1 MSKIQLYNTLSRQKE
16 LFTPLDP
23 SHIRVYACGPT
34 VYGRIHVG
42 NARPIVV
49 FDVLVRV
56 LRRLYDRVTYVR
68 NITDVDDKINDRA
81 AANGQSIDEL
91 CADTIVSFHA
101 DTAALGAVPPDV
113 EPRAT
118 HHIDQMIAMI
128 SLLIDKGHAYAA
140 DGHVLFQVSTM
151 PHYGALSKRSMEDM
165 IAGARVEVAPYKRAP
180 EDFVLWKPSTTSQ
193 PGWDSPWGRGRPGWH
208 IECSA
213 MAKAYLGEVFD
224 IHAGGLDLI
233 FPHHENEIAQSCC
246 AHGTSHMAKY
256 WLHNGFVT
264 MNDEK
269 MSKSLGNIITV
280 AEATARYRPEV
291 LRAALLSAHYRA
303 PLDLSENAMQ
313 DAQNSLDRLYR
324 AAGTAKPSDM
334 ALDDAFMAC
343 LCDDLNTPAAMAR
356 LHELARLANKGDQ
369 AAATALKSSAE
380 LIGLLRDTA
389 DDWAKAGLAAGDS
402 DDTQLDDA
410 TIDAEIAAR
419 NAARAAR
426 DFATADAIRDQLA
439 AAGIILEDGQDGTGW
454 RRS

>member
-180 EDFVLWKPSTTSQ
+180 EDFILWKPSTTSQ

-246 AHGTSHMAKY
+246 AHGTSHMARY

-269 MSKSLGNIITV
+269 MSKSLGNVITV

-324 AAGTAKPSDM
+324 AAGAAKPSDM

-356 LHELARLANKGDQ
+356 LHELARQANKGDQ
-369 AAATALKSSAE
+369 AAAAALKSSAE

-389 DDWAKAGLAAGDS
+389 DDWAKAGSAVNDS
-402 DDTQLDDA
+402 DNTQLDDA

-426 DFATADAIRDQLA
+426 DFATADAIRDRLA
-439 AAGIILEDGQDGTGW
+439 AAGGHGGEPGAHCAML
-454 RRS
+454 

>member
-389 DDWAKAGLAAGDS
+389 DDWAKAGSAAGDS

-426 DFATADAIRDQLA
+426 DFATADAIRDRLA
-439 AAGIILEDGQDGTGW
+439 AAGIILEDGQEGTGW

>member
-180 EDFVLWKPSTTSQ
+180 EDFILWKPSTTSQ

-269 MSKSLGNIITV
+269 MSKSRGNIITV

-389 DDWAKAGLAAGDS
+389 DDWAKAGSAASDS

-426 DFATADAIRDQLA
+426 DFATADAIRDRLA
-439 AAGIILEDGQDGTGW
+439 VAGIILEDGQDGTGW

>member
-128 SLLIDKGHAYAA
+128 ALLIDKGHAYAA

-180 EDFVLWKPSTTSQ
+180 EDFILWKPSTTSQ

-369 AAATALKSSAE
+369 AAAAALKSSAE

-389 DDWAKAGLAAGDS
+389 DDWAKAGSAASDS

-426 DFATADAIRDQLA
+426 DFATADAIRDRLA

>member
-180 EDFVLWKPSTTSQ
+180 EDFILWKPSTTSQ

-246 AHGTSHMAKY
+246 AHGTSHMARY

-269 MSKSLGNIITV
+269 MSKSLGNVITV

-291 LRAALLSAHYRA
+291 LWAALLSAHYRA

-324 AAGTAKPSDM
+324 AVGAAKPSHM

-369 AAATALKSSAE
+369 AAAAALKSSAE

-389 DDWAKAGLAAGDS
+389 DDWAKAGSAVNDS
-402 DDTQLDDA
+402 DNTQLDDA

-426 DFATADAIRDQLA
+426 DFATADAIRDRLA
-439 AAGIILEDGQDGTGW
+439 AAGIILEDGEDGTGW

>member
-180 EDFVLWKPSTTSQ
+180 EDFILWKPSTTSQ

-246 AHGTSHMAKY
+246 AHGTSHMARY

-369 AAATALKSSAE
+369 AAAAALKSSAE

-389 DDWAKAGLAAGDS
+389 DDWAKAGSAAGDS

-426 DFATADAIRDQLA
+426 DFATADAIRDRLA

>member
-81 AANGQSIDEL
+81 VANGQSIDEL

-180 EDFVLWKPSTTSQ
+180 EDFILWKPSTTSQ

-246 AHGTSHMAKY
+246 AHGTSHMARY

-324 AAGTAKPSDM
+324 AAGKAKPSDM

-369 AAATALKSSAE
+369 AAAAALKSSAE

-389 DDWAKAGLAAGDS
+389 DDWAKAGSAVSDS
-402 DDTQLDDA
+402 DDTKLDDA
-410 TIDAEIAAR
+410 IIDAEIAAR

-426 DFATADAIRDQLA
+426 DFATADAIRDRLA

>member
-180 EDFVLWKPSTTSQ
+180 EDFILWKPSTTSQ

-246 AHGTSHMAKY
+246 AHGTSHMARY

-269 MSKSLGNIITV
+269 MSKSLGNVITV

-324 AAGTAKPSDM
+324 AAGAAKLSDM

-356 LHELARLANKGDQ
+356 LHELARQANKGDQ
-369 AAATALKSSAE
+369 AAAAALKSSAE

-389 DDWAKAGLAAGDS
+389 DDWAKAGSAVNDS
-402 DDTQLDDA
+402 DNTQLDDA

-426 DFATADAIRDQLA
+426 DFATADAIRDRLA

>member
-389 DDWAKAGLAAGDS
+389 DDWAKAGSAAGDS
-402 DDTQLDDA
+402 DDTQFDNA

-426 DFATADAIRDQLA
+426 DFATADAIRDRLA

>member
-34 VYGRIHVG
+34 VYDRIHVG

-101 DTAALGAVPPDV
+101 DTAALGAAPPDV

-180 EDFVLWKPSTTSQ
+180 EDFILWKPSTTSQ

-213 MAKAYLGEVFD
+213 MARAYLGEVFD

-246 AHGTSHMAKY
+246 AHGTSHLARY

-269 MSKSLGNIITV
+269 MSKSHGNIITV
-280 AEATARYRPEV
+280 ADATTRYRPEV

-313 DAQNSLDRLYR
+313 DAQNSLARLYR
-324 AAGTAKPSDM
+324 AAGTAIPSDM
-334 ALDDAFMAC
+334 ALDDAFMAS
-343 LCDDLNTPAAMAR
+343 LCDDLNTPASMAR

-389 DDWAKAGLAAGDS
+389 DDWAKAGSAASYS

-410 TIDAEIAAR
+410 IIDAEIAAR
-419 NAARAAR
+419 DAARAAR
-426 DFATADAIRDQLA
+426 DFATADAIRDRLA
-439 AAGIILEDGQDGTGW
+439 AAGIILEDGQDETDW

>member
-56 LRRLYDRVTYVR
+56 LRRLYDSVTYVR

-128 SLLIDKGHAYAA
+128 SLLVDKGHAYAA

-369 AAATALKSSAE
+369 AAAAALKSSAE
-380 LIGLLRDTA
+380 LIGLLRDKA
-389 DDWAKAGLAAGDS
+389 DDWAKAGSAAGDS

-426 DFATADAIRDQLA
+426 DFATADAIRDRLA
-439 AAGIILEDGQDGTGW
+439 AAGIILEDGQEGTGW

>member
-1 MSKIQLYNTLSRQKE
+1 MRVMQLYNTLTRQKQP
-16 LFTPLDP
+16 FIPIDP
-23 SHIRVYACGPT
+23 SHVRVYACGPT

-68 NITDVDDKINDRA
+68 NITDVDDKINERA
-81 AANGQSIDEL
+81 ATNGQSIKDL
-91 CADTIVSFHA
+91 CAETIVSFHA
-101 DTAALGAVPPDV
+101 DTAALGAEPPDV

-118 HHIDQMIAMI
+118 HHIDEMIAMI
-128 SLLIDKGHAYAA
+128 SLLIDKGHAYVA

-151 PHYGALSKRSMEDM
+151 DNYGALSKRSMDDM
-165 IAGARVEVAPYKRAP
+165 IAGARVEVAPYKRAA
-180 EDFVLWKPSTTSQ
+180 EDFVLWKPSAPEQ

-213 MAKAYLGEVFD
+213 MAKTYLGEVFD

-246 AHGTSHMAKY
+246 AHGTSHMANY

-280 AEATARYRPEV
+280 EEATSRYRPEV
-291 LRAALLSAHYRA
+291 VRAALLSAHYRA
-303 PLDLSENAMQ
+303 PLDLSDSTMQ
-313 DAQNSLDRLYR
+313 DAHNSLDRLYR
-324 AAGTAKPSDM
+324 AAGTAEISDDRV
-334 ALDDAFMAC
+334 DDEFLAC

-369 AAATALKSSAE
+369 AAAMALKSSAA
-380 LIGLLRDTA
+380 LLGLLRQGA
-389 DDWAKAGLAAGDS
+389 DEWAKGLGSVRSGDDKLLGEAA
-402 DDTQLDDA
+402 
-410 TIDAEIAAR
+410 INAEIAAR
-419 NAARAAR
+419 NEARAAR
-426 DFATADAIRDQLA
+426 DFAKADAIRDALA
-439 AAGIILEDGQDGTGW
+439 EAGIILEDGQDGTSW

>member
-389 DDWAKAGLAAGDS
+389 DEWAKAGSAAGDS
-402 DDTQLDDA
+402 DDMTV
-410 TIDAEIAAR
+410 
-419 NAARAAR
+419 
-426 DFATADAIRDQLA
+426 
-439 AAGIILEDGQDGTGW
+439 
-454 RRS
+454 

>member
-246 AHGTSHMAKY
+246 AHGTSHMARY

-389 DDWAKAGLAAGDS
+389 DDWAKAGSAAGDS
-402 DDTQLDDA
+402 DDTQFDDA

-426 DFATADAIRDQLA
+426 DFATADAIRDRLA

>member
-81 AANGQSIDEL
+81 VANGQSIDEL

-180 EDFVLWKPSTTSQ
+180 EDFILWKPSTTSQ

-246 AHGTSHMAKY
+246 AHGTSHMARY

-324 AAGTAKPSDM
+324 AAGAAKPSDM

-369 AAATALKSSAE
+369 AAAAGLKSSAE

-389 DDWAKAGLAAGDS
+389 DDWAKAGSTASDS
-402 DDTQLDDA
+402 DDTQLDNA

-426 DFATADAIRDQLA
+426 DFATADAIRDRLA

>member
-1 MSKIQLYNTLSRQKE
+1 MSAMQLYNTLSRQKQV
-16 LFTPLDP
+16 FTPIDP
-23 SHIRVYACGPT
+23 SHVRVYACGPT

-68 NITDVDDKINDRA
+68 NITDVDDKINERA
-81 AANGQSIDEL
+81 AANGQTIEDL
-91 CADTIVSFHA
+91 CAETITSFHA
-101 DTAALGAVPPDV
+101 DTAALGAEPPDV

-118 HHIDQMIAMI
+118 HHIDEMIAMI
-128 SLLIDKGHAYAA
+128 SVLIDKGHAYATK
-140 DGHVLFQVSTM
+140 GHVLFQVTTM
-151 PHYGALSKRSMEDM
+151 DNYGALSKRSMEDM

-180 EDFVLWKPSTTSQ
+180 EDFVLWKPSAPEQ

-213 MAKAYLGEVFD
+213 MAKTYLGDVFD

-280 AEATARYRPEV
+280 EDATSRYLPEV
-291 LRAALLSAHYRA
+291 VRAALLSAHYRA
-303 PLDLSENAMQ
+303 PLDLSDSTMQ
-313 DAQNSLDRLYR
+313 DAHNSLDRLYR
-324 AAGTAKPSDM
+324 AAGTAEVSDDHV
-334 ALDDAFMAC
+334 DDEFLAC

-356 LHELARLANKGDQ
+356 LHELARHANKGD
-369 AAATALKSSAE
+369 AGAATALKSSAS
-380 LIGLLRDTA
+380 LLGLLWHRA
-389 DDWAKAGLAAGDS
+389 DAWAKGGAMVSGS
-402 DDTQLDDA
+402 DDQQLDDA
-410 TIDAEIAAR
+410 AIDTEIAAR
-419 NAARAAR
+419 NEARAAR
-426 DFATADAIRDQLA
+426 NFAKADAIRDKLA
-439 AAGIILEDGQDGTGW
+439 AAGIMLEDGQDGTIW

>member
-81 AANGQSIDEL
+81 AATGQSIDEL

-180 EDFVLWKPSTTSQ
+180 EDFILWKPSTTSQ

-369 AAATALKSSAE
+369 AAAAALKSSAE

-389 DDWAKAGLAAGDS
+389 DDWAKAGSAAGDS

-426 DFATADAIRDQLA
+426 DFATADAIRDRLA

>member
-180 EDFVLWKPSTTSQ
+180 EDFILWKPSTTSQ

-246 AHGTSHMAKY
+246 AHGTSHMARY

-269 MSKSLGNIITV
+269 MSKSHGNIITV
-280 AEATARYRPEV
+280 ADATTRYRPEV

-303 PLDLSENAMQ
+303 PLDLSESAMQ

-324 AAGTAKPSDM
+324 AAGTAIPSDM

-356 LHELARLANKGDQ
+356 LHELARQANKGDQ
-369 AAATALKSSAE
+369 AAAAALKSSAE

-389 DDWAKAGLAAGDS
+389 DDWAKAGSAVNDS
-402 DDTQLDDA
+402 DNTQLDDA

-426 DFATADAIRDQLA
+426 NFATADAIRDRLA

>member
-180 EDFVLWKPSTTSQ
+180 EDFILWKPSTTSQ

-246 AHGTSHMAKY
+246 AHGTSHMARY

-324 AAGTAKPSDM
+324 AAGAAKPSDM

-369 AAATALKSSAE
+369 AAAAALKSSAE

-389 DDWAKAGLAAGDS
+389 DDWAKAGSAVNDS
-402 DDTQLDDA
+402 DNTQLDDA

-426 DFATADAIRDQLA
+426 DFATADAIRDRLA

>member
-180 EDFVLWKPSTTSQ
+180 EDFILWKPSTTSQ

-246 AHGTSHMAKY
+246 AHGTSHMARY

-269 MSKSLGNIITV
+269 MSKSLGNVITV

-324 AAGTAKPSDM
+324 AAGAAKPSDM

-356 LHELARLANKGDQ
+356 LHELARQANKGDQ
-369 AAATALKSSAE
+369 AAAAALKSSAE

-389 DDWAKAGLAAGDS
+389 DDWAKAGSAVNDS
-402 DDTQLDDA
+402 DNTQLDDA

-426 DFATADAIRDQLA
+426 DFATADAIRDRLA
-439 AAGIILEDGQDGTGW
+439 AAGIILEDGQDGTGG

>member
-180 EDFVLWKPSTTSQ
+180 EDFILWKPSTASQ

-246 AHGTSHMAKY
+246 AHGTSHMARY

-369 AAATALKSSAE
+369 AAAAALKSSAE

-389 DDWAKAGLAAGDS
+389 DDWAKAGSAVGDS
-402 DDTQLDDA
+402 DDTKLDDA
-410 TIDAEIAAR
+410 IIDAEIAAR

-426 DFATADAIRDQLA
+426 DFATADAIRDRLA
-439 AAGIILEDGQDGTGW
+439 AARIILEDGQDGTGW

>member
-180 EDFVLWKPSTTSQ
+180 EDFILWKPSTTSQ

-246 AHGTSHMAKY
+246 AHGTSHMARY

-356 LHELARLANKGDQ
+356 LHELARQANKGDQ
-369 AAATALKSSAE
+369 AAAAALKSSAE

-389 DDWAKAGLAAGDS
+389 DDWAKAGSAVNDS
-402 DDTQLDDA
+402 DNTQLDDA

-426 DFATADAIRDQLA
+426 DFATADAIRDRLA

>member
-180 EDFVLWKPSTTSQ
+180 EDFILWKPSTTSQ

-246 AHGTSHMAKY
+246 AHGTSHMARY

-269 MSKSLGNIITV
+269 MSKSLGNIISVTD
-280 AEATARYRPEV
+280 AADQYRGET

-303 PLDLSENAMQ
+303 PLDLSDSAMR
-313 DAQNSLDRLYR
+313 DARNGLDRLYR
-324 AAGTAKPSDM
+324 AV
-334 ALDDAFMAC
+334 DDVDASPDKIDADFIAC
-343 LCDDLNTPAAMAR
+343 LLDDLNTPAAIAR
-356 LHELARLANKGDQ
+356 LHELARLANKGDD
-369 AAATALKSSAE
+369 AAAKALKASAAV
-380 LIGLLRDTA
+380 LGLLQQSA
-389 DDWAKAGLAAGDS
+389 DGWAKAGDAAT
-402 DDTQLDDA
+402 DDGLDDA
-410 TIDAEIAAR
+410 AIDGLIEAR
-419 NAARAAR
+419 KQARANR
-426 DFATADAIRDQLA
+426 EFGKADEIRDQLTG
-439 AAGIILEDGQDGTGW
+439 AGIILEDSVDGTIW
-454 RRS
+454 RRR

>member
-180 EDFVLWKPSTTSQ
+180 EDFILWKPSTTSQ

-246 AHGTSHMAKY
+246 AHGTSHMARY

-269 MSKSLGNIITV
+269 MSKSLGNVITV

-324 AAGTAKPSDM
+324 AAGAAKPSDM

-356 LHELARLANKGDQ
+356 LHELARQANKGDQ
-369 AAATALKSSAE
+369 AAAAALKSSAE

-389 DDWAKAGLAAGDS
+389 DDWAKAGSAVNDS
-402 DDTQLDDA
+402 DNTQLDDA

-426 DFATADAIRDQLA
+426 DFATADAIRDRLA
-439 AAGIILEDGQDGTGW
+439 AAGVILEDGQDGTGW

>member
-180 EDFVLWKPSTTSQ
+180 EDFILWKPSTSSQ

-369 AAATALKSSAE
+369 AAAAALKSSAE

-389 DDWAKAGLAAGDS
+389 DDWAKAGSAAGDS

-426 DFATADAIRDQLA
+426 DFATADAIRDRLA

>member
-426 DFATADAIRDQLA
+426 DFATADAIRDRLA